1 MAWSNKQKQI
11 AVRACRQAG
20 VDDAARKLI
29 LRQFSNAMTSTG
41 PSSTAAKL
49 DNTDFERFMAVI
61 EDRAGGK
68 VLHFSTHYFQDKAA
82 SRSTSA
88 SERQAAKIDQLYHLF
103 EQQAAGGLKG
113 HGTYGFGGLVRR
125 VSAQRT
131 DCVAEL
137 TPREASDL
145 IGMLQAMIG
154 RRGPRVDQP
163 ARRQQRLFADSE
175 SQPSPRVTTVMDE
188 PPAGRRR
195 RHRAMPEDE
204 IPF

>member
-1 MAWSNKQKQI
+1 M
-11 AVRACRQAG
+11 
-20 VDDAARKLI
+20 
-29 LRQFSNAMTSTG
+29 
-41 PSSTAAKL
+41 
-49 DNTDFERFMAVI
+49 
-61 EDRAGGK
+61 
-68 VLHFSTHYFQDKAA
+68 
-82 SRSTSA
+82 
-88 SERQAAKIDQLYHLF
+88 
-103 EQQAAGGLKG
+103 KG